1 MSTAPLPAGT
11 GRPCCRAPASHCQM
25 LEFGIKLE
33 ILPLMVNKKWQIKAE
48 LSRLDKL
55 LTAWD
60 ESRTQVDWSPG
71 VHGLFRFWLTIQM
84 FSAEILMHCQSIS

>member
-1 MSTAPLPAGT
+1 
-11 GRPCCRAPASHCQM
+11 M

-60 ESRTQVDWSPG
+60 ESRTQVD
-71 VHGLFRFWLTIQM
+71 
-84 FSAEILMHCQSIS
+84 